1 MGNINKQQQS
11 CNELRLVEPRLL
23 TPNGGGGTAFE
34 KNGNKKKT
42 KKKKKQSSGEW
53 WNEWSRKF
61 FLLFLSFCLLFVLFI
76 RSRNDHLL
84 RCERPFPQKGVVV
97 IRRNGRARDRPL
109 RRCHR
114 RSSVITIGWWMMR
127 EESICCCPSF
137 HAAYSQ
143 SYCILQRLPKCWTT
157 SKRTRRPLTISS
169 VLSCPSWQLDQLSV
183 RFHGWRHHLPT
194 CGRYKT
200 KKNQKNH
207 SIHANTARRVYYTI
221 INMLTILNKIIVR
234 APPPPPL

>member
-1 MGNINKQQQS
+1 MRG
-11 CNELRLVEPRLL
+11 
-23 TPNGGGGTAFE
+23 
-34 KNGNKKKT
+34 
-42 KKKKKQSSGEW
+42 
-53 WNEWSRKF
+53 
-61 FLLFLSFCLLFVLFI
+61 
-76 RSRNDHLL
+76 
-84 RCERPFPQKGVVV
+84 PFPQKRCGG
-97 IRRNGRARDRPL
+97 NQTQRP
-109 RRCHR
+109 
-114 RSSVITIGWWMMR
+114 RSGPAAPSLPSKVLCNYNWVWWMMR
-127 EESICCCPSF
+127 EKSICCSPSF

-194 CGRYKT
+194 CGRHKPKQ
-200 KKNQKNH
+200 KKIH